1 MADKNERDELRKED
15 IANGLAA
22 LLSRRAR
29 RTAKVKPYI
38 GSSTDIST
46 VISSAIRK
54 RKNISAELRESMH
67 RVRAAANAKVKES
80 QIVSAMR
87 INKATK
93 KMAGRVNFGL
103 GMFAPTDGRFG
114 FSSMPN
120 VKNNAYNHAL
130 SPFLMV
136 QEPKNRIVNGMPRM
150 YTPDKPWVDRIGR
163 VHKPEAMWAPPE
175 SGPRLKGL
183 SPTSSCFEQFY
194 YYPITK
200 IMLYKFR
207 GGDKMYQKD
216 VSRATFN
223 RWITSNSLGK
233 FYNAFVKGKTAV

>member
-1 MADKNERDELRKED
+1 
-15 IANGLAA
+15 
-22 LLSRRAR
+22 
-29 RTAKVKPYI
+29 
-38 GSSTDIST
+38 
-46 VISSAIRK
+46 
-54 RKNISAELRESMH
+54 
-67 RVRAAANAKVKES
+67 
-80 QIVSAMR
+80 
-87 INKATK
+87 
-93 KMAGRVNFGL
+93 
-103 GMFAPTDGRFG
+103 MFAPTDGRFG

-120 VKNNAYNHAL
+120 IRNNAYNHAL

-150 YTPDKPWVDRIGR
+150 YTPDKPWVDRLGR

-207 GGDKMYQKD
+207 GGEKMYQKD